1 MISDFM
7 ARASLLQKEMMTL
20 DKEYSCAEQMAHN
33 LLEHEN
39 TNGLVI
45 YTPVLSVVEETPSKA
60 AFWFIVGSATAPTIT
75 DGMGMNDS

>member
-1 MISDFM
+1 
-7 ARASLLQKEMMTL
+7 
-20 DKEYSCAEQMAHN
+20 MAHN